1 MRWRVSDS
9 CRDAAIDSYLSVA
22 NGDILA
28 PNWGGML
35 AILLLVSNYTVLF
48 CSTKGG
54 NHMSST
60 FKVYNREQLEKRDKA
75 LETFRGRMGKGA
87 QVFYSEEGARLAL
100 MPNGI
105 ISVDANSILEKG
117 ELDKMRKIAETI
129 RKKK

>member
-1 MRWRVSDS
+1 
-9 CRDAAIDSYLSVA
+9 
-22 NGDILA
+22 
-28 PNWGGML
+28 
-35 AILLLVSNYTVLF
+35 
-48 CSTKGG
+48 
-54 NHMSST
+54 MSST